1 MRSHTSLVFLQLT
14 HRAAGG
20 KQFRLASVLLFSV
33 TCAYC
38 SASTSETIGPTST
51 KCQTNVIGVPTSMS
65 ALGGQIE
72 AMVRTSPECAWSATT
87 NATWLQVQPASGQ
100 GEVAITL
107 QVAENKLPNER
118 IGAIHVNGLDVMLAQ
133 AAFVPPPPP
142 APAPEPP
149 DPAPTPVPTPT
160 PVPPAP
166 SPTPVPPTPSPT
178 PVPPAPSPTPVPPTP
193 SPTPVPPDPTP
204 TPVPTPVP
212 PTPTPVPPAPTPT
225 PTPPASPPPSVQQFS
240 GTVSG
245 LTGTCPALSFTVG
258 GRLVQTDDGTQFTQ
272 GNCKHLENGMDIGVT
287 GTLTTGGAVYATA
300 VQLKGK

>member
-1 MRSHTSLVFLQLT
+1 MRSHTSPVFLQLT
-14 HRAAGG
+14 HRAAAG

-51 KCQTNVIGVPTSMS
+51 KCQTNVIGVPASMS

-118 IGAIHVNGLDVMLAQ
+118 IGAIHINGLDVMLAQ

-149 DPAPTPVPTPT
+149 DPAPTPVP
-160 PVPPAP
+160 PAP
-166 SPTPVPPTPSPT
+166 SPTPVPP
-178 PVPPAPSPTPVPPTP
+178 A
-193 SPTPVPPDPTP
+193 
-204 TPVPTPVP
+204 
-212 PTPTPVPPAPTPT
+212 PTPTPVPPTPTPT
-225 PTPPASPPPSVQQFS
+225 PTPPASPPPLVQQFS

-272 GNCKHLENGMDIGVT
+272 GNCKHLENGMNIGVT

-300 VQLKGK
+300 VQLKGN

>member
-1 MRSHTSLVFLQLT
+1 LRSHTSPVFLQLT

-20 KQFRLASVLLFSV
+20 KQFRLASVLMFSV

-118 IGAIHVNGLDVMLAQ
+118 IGAIHINGLDVMLAQ

-142 APAPEPP
+142 APAPVPP

-166 SPTPVPPTPSPT
+166 TPAPVPPTPTPVPPTPSPTPVPPTPSPT
-178 PVPPAPSPTPVPPTP
+178 PVPPAP
-193 SPTPVPPDPTP
+193 TP
-204 TPVPTPVP
+204 TPVP
-212 PTPTPVPPAPTPT
+212 PTPT
-225 PTPPASPPPSVQQFS
+225 PTPPASPPPLVQQFS

-245 LTGTCPALSFTVG
+245 LTGTCPVLSFTVG
-258 GRLVQTDDGTQFTQ
+258 GPLVRTDDGTEFIQ
-272 GNCKHLENGMDIGVT
+272 GNCKHLSNGMDIGVT
-287 GTLTTGGAVYATA
+287 GTLTGGVVHATQ
-300 VQLKGK
+300 VQLKGR